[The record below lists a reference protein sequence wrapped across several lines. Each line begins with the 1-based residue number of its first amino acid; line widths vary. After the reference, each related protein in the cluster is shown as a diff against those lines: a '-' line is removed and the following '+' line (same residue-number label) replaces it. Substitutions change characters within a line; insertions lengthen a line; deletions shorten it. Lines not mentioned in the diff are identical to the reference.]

1 MTDIDS
7 RSTGPESKASA
18 TAQTAQH
25 EATAVAHDAKHAA
38 TEVASTAQEQ
48 VGHVA
53 HEASRQ
59 VKNVVSDATS
69 RLAEEAEEQAKRVAR
84 GLRGL
89 ADELS
94 SMADNGSPDS
104 PATGALRQV
113 ADSGRQAAGFLDERG
128 VRGAVDSATD
138 FARRKPGAFLLG
150 AAVAGFLAG
159 RVVKSASGGG
169 GGTSAPRPPAPL
181 PTNPASMHGTVTPP
195 TTAGTLPPPAV
206 PVTAPPVVAGPPSDP
221 LAPPAPETTPF
232 RRPEMPGGGVPH
244 VQP

>member
-1 MTDIDS
+1 VTDIDS
-7 RSTGPESKASA
+7 RSTGPDSKASA

-38 TEVASTAQEQ
+38 GEVAATAQEQ
-48 VGHVA
+48 AGHVA

-69 RLAEEAEEQAKRVAR
+69 RLAEEAEEQARRVAR

-138 FARRKPGAFLLG
+138 FARRKPGTFLLG

-159 RVVKSASGGG
+159 RIVKSASGGG
-169 GGTSAPRPPAPL
+169 GTSAARPSAPQ
-181 PTNPASMHGTVTPP
+181 PTNPAPMHGTVAPP
-195 TTAGTLPPPAV
+195 TTTSGTLPPPAA
-206 PVTAPPVVAGPPSDP
+206 PVTAPPVVAGPPADP
-221 LAPPAPETTPF
+221 LASPVPETTPF
-232 RRPEMPGGGVPH
+232 RRPEVPGGGVPH